1 MGNTERKLE
10 AEFEKEVITDER
22 RNEGKHFKLGHTGA
36 ASTNCVPPNGTH
48 T

>member
-22 RNEGKHFKLGHTGA
+22 RNEGKHFKLWPAQTVSPQMERILA
-36 ASTNCVPPNGTH
+36 
-48 T
+48 